1 MSDAR
6 PITNITDYVC
16 SACWTSFSKSDPGVL
31 QGDKVV
37 CPKCGTPLPSDSA
50 DLAAA
55 VRSHRSGSD
64 GFSADSGFDQTLTEQ
79 PQIIALGDR
88 PGHGF
93 VPPDLMAPSA
103 PGGFVVGD
111 VEDDFD
117 FEEKT
122 LKPDQNLGAILAAV
136 QAGTESELLS
146 NPLATQT
153 SPNKGVA
160 ADSASAALADGDWKL
175 KSMGL
180 VYNFHGI
187 DALMAW
193 AGNKAG
199 QSLSVSVDGTTW
211 KDFGSFYEAYR
222 GGTPIA
228 AALAG
233 AADPGAPGAL
243 PVPQVSYGTSKPSGP
258 QAKVTLPELG
268 TDPNKKVP
276 ASVFDIPGVK
286 PGQDVGKTS
295 GGVRP
300 TAPLG
305 GASGPSGTN
314 RAPLGG
320 NASQP
325 GVRVPQG
332 TRPSSAAPTV
342 ERQSNP
348 NTFYVLLGLLVL
360 LALLA
365 GVHLSGVYKLPFL
378 P

>member
-16 SACWTSFSKSDPGVL
+16 STCWTSFSRQDPGAL
-31 QGDKVV
+31 QGDRVV
-37 CPKCGTPLPSDSA
+37 CPKCGTPLPSDNV

-64 GFSADSGFDQTLTEQ
+64 GFSADTGFDQTLTEQ
-79 PQIIALGDR
+79 PQISALGDR
-88 PGHGF
+88 PGNGF
-93 VPPDLMAPSA
+93 VPPDLLAPSA

-122 LKPDQNLGAILAAV
+122 LRPDQNLGALLNAV

-199 QSLSVSVDGTTW
+199 QSLSVSVDGSTW
-211 KDFGSFYEAYR
+211 KDFGSFYESYR
-222 GGTPIA
+222 NGTPIA
-228 AALAG
+228 AALSG
-233 AADPGAPGAL
+233 AAEPGGPGAL
-243 PVPQVSYGTSKPSGP
+243 PVPQVTYGSSKPSG
-258 QAKVTLPELG
+258 QMAKPSLPELG

-286 PGQDVGKTS
+286 PGQDVGKLA
-295 GGVRP
+295 GGSRP

-305 GASGPSGTN
+305 GASNASSPNRPVSGGS
-314 RAPLGG
+314 P
-320 NASQP
+320 SQP
-325 GVRVPQG
+325 GVRPMPGRQ
-332 TRPSSAAPTV
+332 PAAAPTV
-342 ERQSNP
+342 ERENNP